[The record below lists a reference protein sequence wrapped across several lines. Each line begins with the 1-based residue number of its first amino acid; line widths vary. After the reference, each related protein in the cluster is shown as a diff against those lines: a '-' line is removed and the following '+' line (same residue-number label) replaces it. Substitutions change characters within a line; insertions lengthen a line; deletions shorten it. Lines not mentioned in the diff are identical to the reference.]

1 MGLFKKA
8 VKEAA
13 KLRMA
18 ISGPSG
24 SGKTYTALS
33 LATHLAKG
41 KPIAVVDTENGSA
54 SKYADIFAFDVAE
67 MHAPFHPEKFIAAIA
82 EATEAGYG
90 VVILDSISHAWAGT
104 GGVLDIVDQAAKRS
118 RSGNTYTA
126 WKEGTP
132 VQNKLIDAIVQSG
145 VHIIVTMRSKTEY
158 VLQDDGRGKQAPKK
172 IGMAPVQRGE
182 FEYEFDIVLDMDID
196 NNGVVSKTR
205 CPALVSGVFPRPGA
219 EMAGIIS
226 AWLSDGAEPAEK
238 PVTSVTP
245 ATSGHTNGNGH
256 KPPTVEA
263 PVKDLPMISELQMKR
278 LHAVGTDLYGKQWDA
293 KRPALVS
300 GATKKRAEAAGVN
313 PWTSAKDLTDAEADT
328 LILGIQQRI
337 DKRNYDAEHS
347 DVQPQEQPADNP
359 FEAEAV
365 IA

>member
-1 MGLFKKA
+1 MGAATLRKDSETMGLFKKA

-67 MHAPFHPEKFIAAIA
+67 MNAPFHPEKFIAAIA

-158 VLQDDGRGKQAPKK
+158 VLQDDGRGKQVPKK

-205 CPALVSGVFPRPGA
+205 CPALVNGVFPHPGA
-219 EMAGIIS
+219 EMSSIVS
-226 AWLSDGAEPAEK
+226 AWLSDGAKPAEK
-238 PVTSVTP
+238 PVTPVTP
-245 ATSGHTNGNGH
+245 ATNDHTNGNGH
-256 KPPTVEA
+256 KPPTVETPA
-263 PVKDLPMISELQMKR
+263 DDVASWAANPKDVLFKGYTFRNPAEAKGWGMAMGVFNDEKHADNAYNEVKRDKSPKTPQEM
-278 LHAVGTDLYGKQWDA
+278 WDA
-293 KRPALVS
+293 WINDIAR
-300 GATKKRAEAAGVN
+300 RVN
-313 PWTSAKDLTDAEADT
+313 EK
-328 LILGIQQRI
+328 
-337 DKRNYDAEHS
+337 
-347 DVQPQEQPADNP
+347 
-359 FEAEAV
+359 EAEAV
-365 IA
+365 TA

>member
-33 LATHLAKG
+33 VATHIAKD
-41 KPIAVVDTENGSA
+41 KPIAVVDTESGSA
-54 SKYADIFAFDVAE
+54 SKYADIFEFDVAE
-67 MHAPFHPEKFIAAIA
+67 MHAPFHPDKFIAAIA
-82 EATEAGYG
+82 EAAAAGYG

-132 VQNKLIDAIVQSG
+132 VQNKLIDAIVQAG
-145 VHIIVTMRSKTEY
+145 THIIVTMRSKTEY

-172 IGMAPVQRGE
+172 VGMAPVQRGE

-219 EMAGIIS
+219 EMAAIIS
-226 AWLSDGAEPAEK
+226 AWLSDGAEPVEK
-238 PVTSVTP
+238 PTVQAPPVTP
-245 ATSGHTNGNGH
+245 VTPNGNGH
-256 KPPTVEA
+256 KPQPETPADDVA
-263 PVKDLPMISELQMKR
+263 GWAANPD
-278 LHAVGTDLYGKQWDA
+278 AVLINGYTFKN
-293 KRPALVS
+293 P
-300 GATKKRAEAAGVN
+300 AEAKGWGMAMGVFRDD
-313 PWTSAKDLTDAEADT
+313 KHADNAYNEV
-328 LILGIQQRI
+328 
-337 DKRNYDAEHS
+337 KREHS
-347 DVQPQEQPADNP
+347 PKTPDEMWNAWINDVARRVNEKL
-359 FEAEAV
+359 AEPVTA
-365 IA
+365 